1 VIEMIYTSVVPIGG
15 IFTDELIE
23 HGVECGLFNI
33 PPIQRQYQWGP
44 GHDEIA
50 DQNRSARELIED
62 LINFWRFNMDNEDP
76 YFTGTMIIYKEE
88 GDDEGVYHLMDGQQR
103 WTTFTALMGTIH
115 HLLDGDQTGVDHID
129 TMEEI
134 KRCFLQSM
142 ANDYRLTSH
151 RGFDDDLIRRLSN
164 YGGEVDLQ
172 EYEYQAEENEVV
184 PNSVYKV
191 EETQYQGTDL
201 LCVASYFLDQL
212 RNTFAIEGPFS
223 SRDMLLDFYQTIRD
237 RVFVNLTLAPTSSV
251 AYEMFITANA
261 RGTPLNNFDI
271 FRGLVISRERDL
283 PGDNAELLRLLLQ
296 NGQARLDRYCSF
308 SPRSDASKLI
318 DKIMSEV
325 TGVIE
330 GQRIQTNNVMVFL
343 KARINGVE
351 SVTELVRLS
360 TLILHY
366 VGLHVRINNRNER
379 GALHP
384 HRRLQYMGFTGYY
397 PLYIIAHMDVNEEE
411 DHEIWEAKE
420 DRFDA
425 LMNTV
430 ECFVS
435 RVGLTAHNNL
445 RPAALAFYTLAY
457 QQANYIYED
466 GLTEEVLIRIQRE
479 YSEHDANP
487 EDLNALRV
495 KTFEIPSNKK
505 QYFLTSVF
513 YAVENIVQ
521 HPVRRGEGANGVR
534 KILPLMPT
542 YDPSAWQTIAYWA
555 YGAEAEGTQLF
566 SRQIGNLFPL
576 TGQVG
581 QLRELDDDTIAII
594 ARITAFRNHS
604 AGMVTLTDPFIANN
618 QWTFNHI
625 VARGNALI
633 KILTERFPH
642 NCVVEIEE

>member
-1 VIEMIYTSVVPIGG
+1 MIYTSVVPIGG

-44 GHDEIA
+44 GHDDMAE
-50 DQNRSARELIED
+50 QNRSARELIED
-62 LINFWRFNMDNEDP
+62 LINFWRFNMENEDP

-88 GDDEGVYHLMDGQQR
+88 GDDEGMYHLMDGQQR

-115 HLLDGDQTGVDHID
+115 HLLDGDQTGEDHID

-134 KRCFLQSM
+134 NRCFLQSM
-142 ANDYRLTSH
+142 TNDYRLTSH

-172 EYEYQAEENEVV
+172 EYEYEPEENEVV
-184 PNSVYKV
+184 PDSVYKV
-191 EETQYQGTDL
+191 EEKSYRGTHL
-201 LCVASYFLDQL
+201 FCVASYFLDQL
-212 RNTFAIEGPFS
+212 QNTFAVHGPFS
-223 SRDMLLDFYQTIRD
+223 SRNRLLEFYQTIRD

-296 NGQARLDRYCSF
+296 RGQTRLDRYCSF
-308 SPRSDASKLI
+308 TPKSDASKII
-318 DKIMSEV
+318 DRIMSEV

-330 GQRIQTNNVMVFL
+330 GQRIQSNNVMVFL
-343 KARINGVE
+343 KARINGV
-351 SVTELVRLS
+351 TTLAELVNLS
-360 TLILHY
+360 TLILNY
-366 VGLHVRINNRNER
+366 VSLHIRIYNRNEAC
-379 GALHP
+379 ALHP

-397 PLYIIAHMDVNEEE
+397 PLFIIAHMDVDSVWE
-411 DHEIWEAKE
+411 DDEIWEARE
-420 DRFDA
+420 DRIDA
-425 LMNTV
+425 LMNSV
-430 ECFVS
+430 ECFVA
-435 RVGLTAHNNL
+435 RVGLTAPNNL
-445 RPAALAFYTLAY
+445 RPATLAFYTLAY

-466 GLTEEVLIRIQRE
+466 GLTEEVLVRIQRE

-487 EDLNALRV
+487 DDFNALRL
-495 KTFEIPSNKK
+495 KTFEIPRNKK
-505 QYFLTSVF
+505 HYFLTSVF
-513 YAVENIVQ
+513 YAVENIPQ
-521 HPVRRGEGANGVR
+521 HPVRSGEGANGVR

-542 YDPSAWQTIAYWA
+542 YDISAWRTHSYWA
-555 YGAEAEGTQLF
+555 YGAEAQGTQLF
-566 SRQIGNLFPL
+566 SKQIGNLFPL

-581 QLRELDDDTIAII
+581 QLQELDDNTIAVI
-594 ARITAFRNHS
+594 ARITAFRSHS
-604 AGMVTLTDPFIANN
+604 AGMGIVTDPFIVNN
-618 QWTFNHI
+618 QWNFNHI
-625 VARGNALI
+625 VARGTALI

>member
-1 VIEMIYTSVVPIGG
+1 MIYTSVVPIGG

-23 HGVECGLFNI
+23 HGVESGLFNI

-50 DQNRSARELIED
+50 EANRSARELIED
-62 LINFWRFNMDNEDP
+62 LINFWRFNLDNEDP
-76 YFTGTMIIYKEE
+76 YFTGTMIIYKED
-88 GDDEGVYHLMDGQQR
+88 GDDEGMYHLMDGQQR

-115 HLLDGDQTGVDHID
+115 HLLDGDQTGENHID

-134 KRCFLQSM
+134 NRCFLQSDT
-142 ANDYRLTSH
+142 NEYRLASH
-151 RGFDDDLIRRLSN
+151 RGFDDHLIRRLSS
-164 YGGEVDLQ
+164 YGGEVDLR

-184 PNSVYKV
+184 PVSVYKV
-191 EETQYQGTDL
+191 EETMYRGTDL
-201 LCVASYFLDQL
+201 FCVASYFLDQL
-212 RNTFAIEGPFS
+212 RNTFAIQGPFS
-223 SRDMLLDFYQTIRD
+223 SRDNLIEFYQTIRD

-283 PGDNAELLRLLLQ
+283 PGDNSELLRLLLQ
-296 NGQARLDRYCSF
+296 RAQARLDKYCSF
-308 SPRSDASKLI
+308 TPKSDASKII
-318 DKIMSEV
+318 DRIMSEV

-330 GQRIQTNNVMVFL
+330 GQRIQSNNVMVFL

-351 SVTELVRLS
+351 DIAELIKLS
-360 TLILHY
+360 TLILSY
-366 VGLHVRINNRNER
+366 VSLHVKVHNKNE
-379 GALHP
+379 GCALHP

-397 PLYIIAHMDVNEEE
+397 PLYLIAHMDVDSEE
-411 DHEIWEAKE
+411 DELIWAAKE
-420 DRFDA
+420 DRIEA

-457 QQANYIYED
+457 QQANYVYED
-466 GLTEEVLIRIQRE
+466 GLTEEVLQRIQRE

-487 EDLNALRV
+487 ENLNALQR
-495 KTFEIPSNKK
+495 KTFEIPNNKK

-513 YAVENIVQ
+513 YAAENIVQ
-521 HPVRRGEGANGVR
+521 HPVRKGEGANGVR

-542 YDPSAWQTIAYWA
+542 FDPSAWQTNAFWA
-555 YGAEAEGTQLF
+555 YGAETEGTQPF

-581 QLRELDDDTIAII
+581 HLRELDDTTIAVI

-604 AGMVTLTDPFIANN
+604 AGMGTVTDPFIVNN
-618 QWTFNHI
+618 QWNFNHI
-625 VARGNALI
+625 VARGNKLI
-633 KILTERFPH
+633 EILTERFPQ

>member
-1 VIEMIYTSVVPIGG
+1 
-15 IFTDELIE
+15 
-23 HGVECGLFNI
+23 
-33 PPIQRQYQWGP
+33 
-44 GHDEIA
+44 
-50 DQNRSARELIED
+50 
-62 LINFWRFNMDNEDP
+62 
-76 YFTGTMIIYKEE
+76 MIIYKED
-88 GDDEGVYHLMDGQQR
+88 GDDEGMYHLMDGQQR

-115 HLLDGDQTGVDHID
+115 HLLDGDQTGENHID

-134 KRCFLQSM
+134 KRCFLQSNT
-142 ANDYRLTSH
+142 NDYRLASH
-151 RGFDDDLIRRLSN
+151 RGFDDNLIRRLSN

-184 PNSVYKV
+184 PNSLYKV
-191 EETQYQGTDL
+191 EETLYRGTDL
-201 LCVASYFLDQL
+201 YCVASYFLDQL
-212 RNTFAIEGPFS
+212 RNTFAIQGPFS
-223 SRDMLLDFYQTIRD
+223 SRNNLIEFYKTIRD

-296 NGQARLDRYCSF
+296 NAQTTLDLYCSF

-318 DKIMSEV
+318 DRIMSEV

-330 GQRIQTNNVMVFL
+330 GQRIQSNNVMVFL
-343 KARINGVE
+343 KARINGVGDIA
-351 SVTELVRLS
+351 ELVNLS
-360 TLILHY
+360 TLIRNY
-366 VGLHVRINNRNER
+366 VRLHVKVHQGRE
-379 GALHP
+379 GCALNP
-384 HRRLQYMGFTGYY
+384 HRRLQYMGFAGYY
-397 PLYIIAHMDVNEEE
+397 PLYIIAHMDVDSEE

-420 DRFDA
+420 ERIEA

-435 RVGLTAHNNL
+435 RVGLAAHNNL

-457 QQANYIYED
+457 QQANYIYEG
-466 GLTEEVLIRIQRE
+466 GLTEEVLIRIQVE

-487 EDLNALRV
+487 NDLNALQR

-513 YAVENIVQ
+513 YAVENIRQ
-521 HPVRRGEGANGVR
+521 HPVRKGEGANAVR

-542 YDPSAWQTIAYWA
+542 YDPAAWQTHAYWG

-576 TGQVG
+576 TGQIG
-581 QLRELDDDTIAII
+581 QLRELDDSTIAVI

-604 AGMVTLTDPFIANN
+604 AGMGTVTDPFISNN
-618 QWTFNHI
+618 QWNFNHI
-625 VARGNALI
+625 VARGNELI
-633 KILTERFPH
+633 KILTERFPQ
-642 NCVVEIEE
+642 NCVVEIE